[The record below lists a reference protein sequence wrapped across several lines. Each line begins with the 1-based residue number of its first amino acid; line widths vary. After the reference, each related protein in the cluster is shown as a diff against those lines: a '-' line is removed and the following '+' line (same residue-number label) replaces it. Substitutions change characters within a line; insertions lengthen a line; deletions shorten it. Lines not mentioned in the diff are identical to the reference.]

1 MKTAEIIDKSKKI
14 REYFLKN
21 NKFEINPI
29 DERLSNIVLPFK
41 GSREI
46 KLIILG
52 QDPTIKNEKSR
63 KNIEYTLNLDKGN
76 SLKAYIER
84 ICVGLGITIE
94 NVYATNLFKYFYTIP
109 PAQTMDVLYAHL
121 QPNLE
126 LLKEEISEFKNTPII
141 TLGEPVLQLLT
152 TPNAKVRE
160 FWDYNNKTGESKGNF
175 SYSKANENKLG
186 RDFYPFPHQPSIR
199 KVFYDKN
206 INKYITFLNANNINI
221 Y

>member
-1 MKTAEIIDKSKKI
+1 MEMNAKKLIERSRNIRDNLKINCDFDFNRIYVNLDIIKPFI
-14 REYFLKN
+14 GNGN
-21 NKFEINPI
+21 N
-29 DERLSNIVLPFK
+29 
-41 GSREI
+41 

-63 KNIEYTLNLDKGN
+63 KNVEYTLNLDKKN
-76 SLKAYIER
+76 SLKTYIER
-84 ICVGLGITIE
+84 ICIGLGITIE

-126 LLKEEISEFKNTPII
+126 LLKEEIFEFKNIPII

-152 TPNAKVRE
+152 DPKAKVRE
-160 FWDYNNKTGESKGNF
+160 YWDYNPNTGASNGNF
-175 SYSKANENKLG
+175 SYSIASENKLS

-199 KVFYDKN
+199 KKFYNDTFDKYLK
-206 INKYITFLNANNINI
+206 IIKV
-221 Y
+221 